1 MGSLR
6 AMLKRRGDRAV
17 RRNQSELTET
27 ATIQRI
33 LNSTNIGRIA
43 TIDRDGYPY
52 VTPVNFVAFEGNI
65 YFHSALQGEKLD
77 NIRREP
83 RVCFEVDVPLAYL
96 DIAFDP
102 TRPTCHLHQFYHCVI
117 IRGTAS
123 VVEDAGRKVDA
134 LNALIRK
141 HEPRTHFRPVDPE
154 TPQVKACEV
163 VEIQPVSITAK
174 SDLAQGKDDV
184 FRTRLAR
191 YFAGRG
197 LPGDAETSEAIM
209 ADLD

>member
-1 MGSLR
+1 M
-6 AMLKRRGDRAV
+6 
-17 RRNQSELTET
+17 RRNQSEVTEPES
-27 ATIQRI
+27 IQRV
-33 LNSTNIGRIA
+33 LNSMNIGRMA
-43 TIDRDGYPY
+43 TIGRDGFPY
-52 VTPVNFVAFEGNI
+52 ITPVNFVSFRGNI
-65 YFHSALQGEKLD
+65 YFHCALQGEKLD
-77 NIRREP
+77 NIRRDP
-83 RVCFEVDVPLAYL
+83 RVCFEVDVPLAYM

-123 VVEDAGRKVDA
+123 TVEDAGRKVEA

-141 HEPRTHFRPVDPE
+141 HEPRADFRPVDPE
-154 TPQVKACEV
+154 TPHVRMVEV

-174 SDLAQGKDDV
+174 SDLAQGKDDE
-184 FRTRLAR
+184 FRRRLAR

-197 LPGDAETSEAIM
+197 MPGDAETSEAIM